1 MKRNYYKKAKE
12 ISKLSM
18 FPKVHI
24 GCIAVYKK
32 NIIGVG
38 FNSRKTNPL
47 QAKYNSYRNLVSNNG
62 KPINDFIHAE
72 ISCLNSIKDLDI
84 DFNKVELYIYR
95 EDCNKELAIS
105 KPCLACENC
114 IRDMGIKTVYY
125 TDRNKFVKEILI

>member
-84 DFNKVELYIYR
+84 DFIKYSLSNESKQLIPEEFIEEVEESDDEWSL
-95 EDCNKELAIS
+95 
-105 KPCLACENC
+105 
-114 IRDMGIKTVYY
+114 
-125 TDRNKFVKEILI
+125 F